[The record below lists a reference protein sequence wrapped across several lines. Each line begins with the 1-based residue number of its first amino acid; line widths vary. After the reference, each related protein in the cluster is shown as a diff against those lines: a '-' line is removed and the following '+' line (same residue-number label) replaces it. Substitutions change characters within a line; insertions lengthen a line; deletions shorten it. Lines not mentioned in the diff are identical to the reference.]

1 MPIADNDTARLDNHP
16 PVIARGFV
24 VPPPMGSGPWPTCCG
39 KPMWFGPHGYGCWT
53 CEIGNQPPRPVELV
67 EFPVEAGQF
76 ALFAAGEAAA

>member
-1 MPIADNDTARLDNHP
+1 
-16 PVIARGFV
+16 
-24 VPPPMGSGPWPTCCG
+24 
-39 KPMWFGPHGYGCWT
+39 MWFGPHGYGCWT